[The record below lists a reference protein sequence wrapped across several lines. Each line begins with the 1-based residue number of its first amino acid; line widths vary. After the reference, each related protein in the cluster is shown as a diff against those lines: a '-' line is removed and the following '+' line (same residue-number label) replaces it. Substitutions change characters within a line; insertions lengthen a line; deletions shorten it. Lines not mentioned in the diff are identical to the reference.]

1 MTIFI
6 IVGVLLI
13 SVIALFF
20 LLRGGIVPGIGRSS
34 EINPN
39 SYMTTCIE
47 DKLIESVEI
56 LSSQG
61 GYIKNPLNRTFKFD
75 SDKKPSDISYL
86 CYNQNYYTPCVN
98 QEPVLIQHLKKEIYD
113 YIKDDVESCFN
124 ELKLS
129 LENQRFTVNG
139 VYRDFEVKL
148 MPKKIVL
155 EIDAEITATKTDET
169 KKIDSLKTL
178 TLTRFYDLSLV
189 VQEIVSQEARFCNFE
204 SLGYMLIYP
213 QYNIDKFRTGDS
225 TTIYTVQ
232 HRDSKEKFRFALR
245 GCVIPPGL

>member
-13 SVIALFF
+13 SAIALFF
-20 LLRGGIVPGIGRSS
+20 LFRSGIVPGISGSS

-56 LSSQG
+56 LSQG

-75 SDKKPSDISYL
+75 KDKKPSDISYL
-86 CYNQNYYTPCVN
+86 CYNQNYYAPCVN

-113 YIKDDVESCFN
+113 YIKDDVEICFN
-124 ELKLS
+124 KLKLS

-155 EIDAEITATKTDET
+155 EIDADITATKTDET
-169 KKIDSLKTL
+169 KKIDNLKTS
-178 TLTRFYDLSLV
+178 TLTRFYDLALV

-204 SLGYMLIYP
+204 NLGFMLLYP
-213 QYNIDKFRTGDS
+213 QFNIDKFRTGDS
-225 TTIYTVQ
+225 TIIYTVQ
-232 HRDSKEKFRFALR
+232 HRDSKEKFRFAIR